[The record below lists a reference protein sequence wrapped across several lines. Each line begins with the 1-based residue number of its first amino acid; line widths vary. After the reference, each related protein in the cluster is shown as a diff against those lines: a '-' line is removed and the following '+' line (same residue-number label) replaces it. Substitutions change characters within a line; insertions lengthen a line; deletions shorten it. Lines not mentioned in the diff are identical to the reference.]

1 MGQASPPAARPARRN
16 EDVVA
21 HESEWAAEKRA
32 FVEGR
37 ETVGPLAR
45 EFSELAAD
53 LLTET
58 TVKGV
63 LERVVHAA
71 RAVVPA
77 DMVSVTLGGAD
88 GWCTPVETDALA
100 GRLDALQ
107 YALDEGPCLS
117 AAVPDGTPVVLSG
130 DLGSDDEFTRFG
142 PAAARLAVHCVL
154 AVQLFP
160 PGSMRVGAL
169 NFYSRRPGGLDE
181 RDRDIAVVLA
191 AHASTALAAT
201 LAVEAADLERA
212 QLRQALQTR
221 DVIGQAKGILM
232 ERRGISADEA
242 FEVLRDASQAL
253 NVKLAR
259 VALTLVERRAQL

>member
-1 MGQASPPAARPARRN
+1 MGQ
-16 EDVVA
+16 
-21 HESEWAAEKRA
+21 EKRA

-37 ETVGPLAR
+37 EPVGPLAR
-45 EFSELAAD
+45 EFSALAAD
-53 LLTET
+53 LLDET

-77 DMVSVTLGGAD
+77 DMVSVTLGDAD

-100 GRLDALQ
+100 NHLDQLQ
-107 YALDEGPCLS
+107 YALDEGPCLT
-117 AAVPDGTPVVLSG
+117 AAGPDGEPVVLSG
-130 DLGSDDEFTRFG
+130 DLGSDDEFSRFG
-142 PAAARLAVHCVL
+142 PAAARLAVHCLL

-160 PGSMRVGAL
+160 PGTPRVGAL

-191 AHASTALAAT
+191 AYASTALAST

-212 QLRQALQTR
+212 QLQQALQTR

-242 FEVLRDASQAL
+242 FEVLRSASQAL

-259 VALTLVERRAQL
+259 VALTLVERRGQL